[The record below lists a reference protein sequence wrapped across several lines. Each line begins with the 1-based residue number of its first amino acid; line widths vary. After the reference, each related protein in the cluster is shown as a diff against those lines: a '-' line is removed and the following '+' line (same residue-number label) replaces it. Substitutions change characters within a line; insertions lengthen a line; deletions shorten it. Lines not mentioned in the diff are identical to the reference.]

1 MAYQVIARRYRPQ
14 RFDEVVGQEATG
26 ETIRRAIA
34 GGRLAHAYLFTGPR
48 GVGKT
53 SMARILAKALD
64 CPNARDGEPCQ
75 TCDICRAISAGEDL
89 DVVELDAASHRGIDD
104 VRDIIGSVQF
114 RPGRARYKIFI
125 VDEVHMLTREAFNA
139 LLKTLEE
146 PPDHVKFVFATTEPQ
161 RIPETVASRCQRFDF
176 RPISERDVI
185 RRLAMICEAEGVRP
199 EEGVLESIARY
210 ARGGMRDAQ
219 TLLDQ
224 LITLSGDKPT
234 AKDLERLAGRLG
246 ARDVGELAEAIVAR
260 DRAGVWTRARAA
272 MDRGVT
278 AEVLLE
284 EVLFRLRD
292 GLVRA
297 VTEGGDPTAWLC
309 RAAVIHEALGR
320 IRLAPF
326 PEILAELALLE
337 IASFEDPR
345 PVAEILERLETIER
359 GSGGRPGPTPSAPP
373 APRPAA
379 RPAPPEPSPAVREA
393 AAPPSPPPAPSSP
406 VESAGERD
414 LPGEPPP
421 DPQRLR
427 DLWDAVSGEVEKE
440 SMALA
445 GFLAGS
451 RLAEAK
457 GDVAVVELTG
467 GTDFGQ
473 KKLSE
478 PRGRAIVEEVV
489 RRLTGFRWKLRFRA
503 APRGGPPGPGPD
515 PKADPP
521 DPLFPKAI
529 EILRGRPV

>member
-26 ETIRRAIA
+26 ETIRKAIA
-34 GGRLAHAYLFTGPR
+34 SGRLAHAYLFAGPR

-75 TCDICRAISAGEDL
+75 TCDICRAISSGDDL

-104 VRDIIGSVQF
+104 VRDIIASVQF
-114 RPGRARYKIFI
+114 RPGRAPFKIFI
-125 VDEVHMLTREAFNA
+125 IDEVHMLTREAFNA

-161 RIPETVASRCQRFDF
+161 KIPETVASRCQRFDF

-199 EEGVLESIARY
+199 EDGVLESIARY

-224 LITLSGDKPT
+224 LITLSGTSPS
-234 AKDLERLAGRLG
+234 ASDLERLAGRLG
-246 ARDVGELAEAIVAR
+246 ARDVAELVDAVLAQ
-260 DRAGVWTRARAA
+260 DCAGVWTRGRQA

-284 EVLFRLRD
+284 EVLFRLRE
-292 GLVRA
+292 GLVEA
-297 VTEGGDPTAWLC
+297 ATKGGDPAPWLC
-309 RAAVIHEALGR
+309 RAAVVHEALGR

-326 PEILAELALLE
+326 PEMLAELALLE
-337 IASFEDPR
+337 IAAFEDPR
-345 PVAEILERLETIER
+345 PVAEILERLEAIER
-359 GSGGRPGPTPSAPP
+359 GGEAPP
-373 APRPAA
+373 APRPAPAA
-379 RPAPPEPSPAVREA
+379 RRPAARAPEPAAPPAPAPPPSPQEKPGGA
-393 AAPPSPPPAPSSP
+393 AEGYGPPP
-406 VESAGERD
+406 
-414 LPGEPPP
+414 PGAQ
-421 DPQRLR
+421 DRLR
-427 DLWDAVSGEVEKE
+427 HLWDAVCGEVAKK

-445 GFLAGS
+445 GFLAGA
-451 RLAEAK
+451 RLADVTEE
-457 GDVAVVELTG
+457 VAVVVLSG
-467 GTDFGQ
+467 SNDLAM

-478 PRGRAIVEEVV
+478 PRGRTIVEEAVA
-489 RRLTGFRWKLRFRA
+489 RLTGFRWKLRFRA
-503 APRGGPPGPGPD
+503 APPDAPPGQDPGSGPD
-515 PKADPP
+515 PKDP
-521 DPLFPKAI
+521 DPLVPKAI